1 MFHFWAWNSKSMI
14 QNIHYKEW
22 NRFCADIWFNHF
34 AWSLCTCSCKYTVL
48 LFHSDFMKTYD
59 GLSLETDTGTKFNNS
74 TTNEQSIPTEQCTA
88 NIPEFQS
95 GSQTPCSKL
104 LPGYDWKLLT
114 IYITTNNLTLLKF
127 RFWLV

>member
-1 MFHFWAWNSKSMI
+1 MYGLIIAHDHYVHVHVSI
-14 QNIHYKEW
+14 Q
-22 NRFCADIWFNHF
+22 FCCFIP
-34 AWSLCTCSCKYTVL
+34 
-48 LFHSDFMKTYD
+48 DFIKTYE
-59 GLSLETDTGTKFNNS
+59 GLVFLETDTGTKFNNS